1 RSLVRLELAR
11 QQNQEVDADT
21 PGIKE
26 ARADAKEASDKPGA
40 VAEGYYALGRL
51 DEELGNL
58 DEAKAA
64 YKTAIAK
71 HKGSK
76 DDLSMYHEALS
87 RVLGEKREKRA
98 APEKKKGKEKRERA
112 HLRLRKQG
120 ARSEGTEIARA
131 DSAVLLAALV
141 LLSCGEKDVEEPPK
155 EKDPEL
161 PPEKEVLQAIEE
173 AQKARD
179 IAREAVK
186 EAEGAVAEK
195 EPRAAQRLVR
205 AKVRLARA
213 YMRLGTSRIRNAEWQ
228 EGMNN
233 YRLGLT
239 ILTEINPPP
248 QDVKEAIRGLQKILA
263 AHPAL
268 NRPVPKT
275 PQNPILALKHYDRG
289 RDYYWARKFAAAE
302 KEFQKAFQYYSEDP
316 R

>member
-1 RSLVRLELAR
+1 
-11 QQNQEVDADT
+11 
-21 PGIKE
+21 
-26 ARADAKEASDKPGA
+26 
-40 VAEGYYALGRL
+40 
-51 DEELGNL
+51 
-58 DEAKAA
+58 
-64 YKTAIAK
+64 
-71 HKGSK
+71 
-76 DDLSMYHEALS
+76 M
-87 RVLGEKREKRA
+87 
-98 APEKKKGKEKRERA
+98 
-112 HLRLRKQG
+112 
-120 ARSEGTEIARA
+120 
-131 DSAVLLAALV
+131 
-141 LLSCGEKDVEEPPK
+141 
-155 EKDPEL
+155 
-161 PPEKEVLQAIEE
+161 LQAIEE

-316 R
+316 RFLYYLGLAQLRQRTRGKIGEAKVNFEEAAKLEQQHQPESTEDVDFALEPIQGKVRALLNRYRP